1 MFMHIGILFLN
12 RTISG
17 RLATTVSRFRLRR
30 REILGIIVSSMNF
43 GEFWLRK
50 EDLL

>member
-1 MFMHIGILFLN
+1 MFIHIRILFLN
-12 RTISG
+12 RTISD
-17 RLATTVSRFRLRR
+17 RLATTASRFRLRR
-30 REILGIIVSSMNF
+30 GEILGIIVSSMNF